1 MQAQN
6 DIESEDFLMATT
18 ARTEEATPA
27 AGRMLGYARV
37 STSDQELRLQL
48 DALDQAGIP
57 PENIYQEKT
66 SANSKRR
73 PEFDKMMR
81 DLRAGDMIVAWKPD
95 RLFRSLAGWIKF
107 VKDLEERGAYVRILT
122 QLAFDSSTASG
133 RLITHV
139 LMAIAEFEADLGK
152 ERTLAGLRA
161 AKARGRVGGA
171 RKRYSDD
178 QIRVAVDCFKAGA
191 TWEDATKEV
200 VAQHGK
206 KKGATI
212 TVTRLRDRARQ
223 LGLIQ

>member
-18 ARTEEATPA
+18 AHTEEATA
-27 AGRMLGYARV
+27 AVGRMLGYARV

-48 DALDQAGIP
+48 DALTEHGVSA
-57 PENIYQEKT
+57 ENIYQEKT

-73 PEFDKMMR
+73 PELDKMMR
-81 DLRAGDMIVAWKPD
+81 ELRAGDMIVAWKPD

-171 RKRYSDD
+171 RPRYSDD
-178 QIRVAVDCFKAGA
+178 QIRAAVDLFTAGA
-191 TWEDATKEV
+191 TWEEVAETV
-200 VAQHGK
+200 VALHGK
-206 KKGATI
+206 RKGDRITPTQLRSRAKK
-212 TVTRLRDRARQ
+212 LR
-223 LGLIQ
+223 LIQ